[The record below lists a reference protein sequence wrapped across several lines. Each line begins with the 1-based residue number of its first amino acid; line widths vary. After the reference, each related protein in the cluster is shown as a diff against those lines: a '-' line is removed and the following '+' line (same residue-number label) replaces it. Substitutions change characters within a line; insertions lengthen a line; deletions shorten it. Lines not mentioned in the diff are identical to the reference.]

1 VHSAVA
7 APPPRERTGRRAPRR
22 FDPSTE
28 ERVRTLALAATAV
41 LLAGSAGCRKK
52 AQPAAPD
59 PVPSAPTAPTVP
71 QVARKA
77 NPVTVP
83 PGWAEYAPPERDFSV
98 VAPGAPRVE
107 TVPQQGDTVR
117 LYTFRK
123 GGTVLRVFVSER
135 SGTRPQWAE
144 PAGVRSDP
152 AVVPGSIKELPASA
166 TFPRGLELRRTD
178 PRDGLTVLRAYWS
191 AGHSPDVA
199 LHVLKPDSVPE
210 SERRAFL
217 DSFAYHGR

>member
-1 VHSAVA
+1 
-7 APPPRERTGRRAPRR
+7 
-22 FDPSTE
+22 
-28 ERVRTLALAATAV
+28 VRTLTLAATAV
-41 LLAGSAGCRKK
+41 LRAGGSRKK
-52 AQPAAPD
+52 PAPVDSAPA
-59 PVPSAPTAPTVP
+59 PAVPGAPAPSAP

-83 PGWAEYAPPERDFSV
+83 SGWAEYTPPEKDFSV

-107 TVPQQGDTVR
+107 TVPQQSDTVR

-123 GGTVLRVFVSER
+123 GGTVLRVFVSKR
-135 SGTRPQWAE
+135 TGPRPQWAE

-178 PRDGLTVLRAYWS
+178 PRDGLMVLRAYWS
-191 AGHSPDVA
+191 AGHGPDVA